1 MPAQTTLQSPAIAQL
16 LAADDGYT
24 PAFRGEW
31 FTIRIK
37 PDLTTGELLN
47 VGVALRVAGKTHIK
61 ILPTARPFQ
70 LLYGDVGSE
79 NFGFLLDLLRSHF
92 VNGGGKSPSPHL
104 LFEEPM
110 YAAGTDI
117 TQTLNRLYDNT
128 VTLGRIL
135 EPAHGRQNLSK
146 RLTTRRLKQ
155 TVKQH
160 IQRVFPD
167 FTYWQD
173 HPVILKGSGLTA
185 EVDLYIPQSEVF
197 HRKNT
202 FASLLSLDYE
212 NPGQII
218 QGLAEKQRELAV
230 ATTAM
235 PDSVGSLLVYRPPSD
250 DRMQDFFD
258 SELGKTGYLLKDTGI
273 TMEVEDSPE
282 KIIRHTV
289 KLGTG
294 TITHA

>member
-1 MPAQTTLQSPAIAQL
+1 MPAQTTLQSTAIARPP
-16 LAADDGYT
+16 AADDSYA

-37 PDLTTGELLN
+37 PDLATGERLN
-47 VGVALRVAGKTHIK
+47 VGVALRVAGQTHVK
-61 ILPTARPFQ
+61 ILPTVRPFQ
-70 LLYGDVGSE
+70 LLYGDAGSA
-79 NFGFLLDLLRSHF
+79 NFGFLLELLRLHF
-92 VNGGGKSPSPHL
+92 ANGGGKSPSPHL
-104 LFEEPM
+104 LFEEPK

-117 TQTLNRLYDNT
+117 AQTLDRLYDNT

-135 EPAHGRQNLSK
+135 EPAHGKQNLST
-146 RLTTRRLKQ
+146 RMTTRRLKQ
-155 TVKQH
+155 AVKQH
-160 IQRVFPD
+160 IQREFPD
-167 FTYWQD
+167 FAYWQD
-173 HPVILKGSGLTA
+173 RPVILKESGLTA
-185 EVDLYIPQSEVF
+185 DVDLYIPQSEVF

-282 KIIRHTV
+282 KIMRHTV

-294 TITHA
+294 TIMHT